1 MNAYAPP
8 ALSYSPNL
16 LDIVLNLFQV
26 PTDTKAFEGL
36 TSEERK
42 KAYEYAK
49 EEITSANDSFAAS
62 PSTLTE
68 SGQAAKQIQDSKRL
82 GLIRKFANNGFDPS
96 SVNPSRSDYSD
107 IVYGRTS
114 SNGTKIP
121 GLAQGGKIAESKL
134 TEFIGELKDSPLKT
148 ALIDLNKTDPRKAA
162 QLLTQIAE
170 GGEDVLKTLN
180 AMEGKALRQLVTAG
194 RLADVARETT
204 FNPLLFAPNFASNSW
219 NWIKTRFTKEDFAWK
234 PIEDKKANLKILMDL
249 AKTKPAATPSYQ
261 SVFKFGE
268 EWKNA
273 SGFGAR
279 AGVFKDGAT
288 NLFSGGYKGF
298 IGKTGNFGAG
308 ANLMGESMLDSV
320 KGISSAAMS
329 KSFVSTPVNWL
340 SGLPPWGKVAVAAPI
355 LALSALGVRVPGVG
369 NVADLCL
376 GQGAGAN
383 LKAMTNCN
391 PTKLGDNVGGLFKF
405 ALGNVLPF
413 FAVPMIAAGLV
424 TFAPVAGLI
433 GAAAMATGAPAITTF
448 LASAGINFTV
458 GLTMNKFTETAFGNL
473 PSPLQADL
481 DETGKLIAE
490 AERLTGQKIDSNS
503 QPTTANPP
511 NSPSIPNI
519 TPEMA
524 AAAATLAKTA
534 KV

>member
-16 LDIVLNLFQV
+16 LDSVLNWFQV
-26 PTDTKAFEGL
+26 PTETKAFEGL
-36 TSEERK
+36 TSEQRK
-42 KAYEYAK
+42 SAYEYTK
-49 EEITSANDSFAAS
+49 NKITTANDSFAAS
-62 PSTLTE
+62 PSTLT
-68 SGQAAKQIQDSKRL
+68 
-82 GLIRKFANNGFDPS
+82 ANG
-96 SVNPSRSDYSD
+96 
-107 IVYGRTS
+107 
-114 SNGTKIP
+114 
-121 GLAQGGKIAESKL
+121 
-134 TEFIGELKDSPLKT
+134 KT
-148 ALIDLNKTDPRKAA
+148 AQRISGISQRRLSFLREYVSDKLPKSALDHDNPFAPPQATNYTTAQAQKSLKAFINALPESDLKAA
-162 QLLTQIAE
+162 LSKASPKDQANFIIKITE

-180 AMEGKALRQLVTAG
+180 AMEGKALRRLVTAG
-194 RLADVARETT
+194 RLADVATETS
-204 FNPLLFAPNFASNSW
+204 FNPILLGKLGLTNGW
-219 NWIKTRFTKEDFAWK
+219 NWGKALFTGKLDQFAWQ
-234 PIEDKKANLKILMDL
+234 PVVDKKANLKILMDL
-249 AKTKPAATPSYQ
+249 AKTQPAATPSYQ

-273 SGFGAR
+273 SGFGAK
-279 AGVFKDGAT
+279 AGVLEDGTT

-308 ANLMGESMLDSV
+308 FSLMGESMWDSA

-340 SGLPPWGKVAVAAPI
+340 SGLPRWGKFAVAPPI
-355 LALSALGVRVPGVG
+355 LLLSAFGVRFPGVG

-424 TFAPVAGLI
+424 ATAPVSGLI

-448 LASAGINFTV
+448 LASAGINLGV
-458 GLTMNKFTETAFGNL
+458 GLTMNKFTETFLGNL
-473 PSPLQADL
+473 PSPLQDDL
-481 DETGKLIAE
+481 DETGKLIAK
-490 AERLTGQKIDSNS
+490 AEELTGQKIEANSQQTNTPQPNGS
-503 QPTTANPP
+503 QPT
-511 NSPSIPNI
+511 IPNI